1 MIIDRLTDAIRA
13 TKNPVCVGLDTDFS
27 YLPEEMREGI
37 DTPEGAAE
45 AILTFNRGII
55 GAIADIVPSVK
66 VQIAYYEKYGPAGM
80 ACFAETLKLAKSA
93 GLFVIADAKRN
104 DIGSTAAAYSA
115 AFLGETEIG
124 GKPYTAYPCDFLT
137 VNGYLGSDGLK
148 PFLEDCKKFDKG
160 IFALVKTSNPSSGE
174 LQNKKFENGNT
185 LYEESAELLTRLG
198 SELVGKCGY
207 SAAGAVVGATHREEA
222 EVLRKRF
229 PQLFFLIP
237 GYGAQGGKAEDL
249 AVCFDE
255 RGLGGVVNSSRG
267 ILCAYRGKYADK
279 PFAEAARAA
288 CIDMREDILSAL
300 RASGKEL

>member
-1 MIIDRLTDAIRA
+1 MIIDELIRAIKA

-27 YLPEEMREGI
+27 YLPEELSAGV

-55 GAIADIVPSVK
+55 GAVRDVVPSVK

-80 ACFAETLKLAKSA
+80 ACFAETLKLAKAA

-115 AFLGETEIG
+115 AYLGETEIG
-124 GKPYTAYPCDFLT
+124 GRRYTAFPCDFLT
-137 VNGYLGSDGLK
+137 VNGYLGSDGLR
-148 PFLEDCKKFDKG
+148 PFLDDCAKFDKG

-174 LQNKKFENGNT
+174 LQNRKFEEGGT
-185 LYEESAELLTRLG
+185 LYEESAALVAGLGAPLT
-198 SELVGKCGY
+198 GKYGY
-207 SAAGAVVGATHREEA
+207 SSAGAVVGATHRAEA
-222 EVLRKRF
+222 EAIRRRF
-229 PQLFFLIP
+229 PGLFFLIP

-255 RGLGGVVNSSRG
+255 SGLGGVVNSSRG
-267 ILCAYRGKYADK
+267 ILCAYRGKYAGR
-279 PFAEAARAA
+279 PYAEAARAA
-288 CIDMREDILSAL
+288 CIEMREDIASAL
-300 RASGKEL
+300 RACGKEL